1 MKYYENKVA
10 KRGFSSFGN
19 FTISTIRLLTMKR
32 NLIISQLLA
41 IKEYKVHMTKTSEKF
56 KKTQVQSLLEM
67 IYLTLLS
74 FFFKMSPSIFQ

>member
-32 NLIISQLLA
+32 NLIMSQLLA
-41 IKEYKVHMTKTSEKF
+41 IKEYRVHMTKT
-56 KKTQVQSLLEM
+56 
-67 IYLTLLS
+67 
-74 FFFKMSPSIFQ
+74 